1 MTEADDNGFR
11 KTISN
16 NDMNTTATNNEQ
28 HDNTRSPWRDF
39 APDCTEYRGPGI
51 PYAKANNPAPGQW
64 DGRILSPGRVAG
76 YKPFVAVDGE
86 GIRCSVYTAFCPFNC
101 DKCFSPLVQ
110 KRNVGFPY
118 DDEFENRVIKDLG
131 HSYVQG
137 LTLLGGEPMLNTPMF
152 IKLCKR
158 VRSEYGD
165 TKDIWCWTGYT
176 WEELHRAGET
186 PDKLELLSYVDILV
200 DGRFMID
207 FKDPMLQ
214 FRGSS
219 NQRVIDVKKSNEA
232 GKVIIWAGS
241 HDQDKAYKEFTATE
255 RALSEGIES

>member
-11 KTISN
+11 KTTSN
-16 NDMNTTATNNEQ
+16 NDMNTTANNEQ
-28 HDNTRSPWRDF
+28 HDNTRSQWRDF

-64 DGRILSPGRVAG
+64 DGRVLSPGRVAG

-176 WEELHRAGET
+176 WEELHRDGET